1 MNNNLPEIR
10 KEGIFLKIKKWF
22 KSLFNKEDIVEET
35 INVIDKE
42 IEGIKDTNFKENL
55 QVESKNKILAIQ
67 RKLKE
72 KQIEIADLT
81 DKELDEMIELYKSQI
96 EEKKSRLIQY
106 RNKMI
111 KNKNEV

>member
-10 KEGIFLKIKKWF
+10 KEGVFLKIKKWF
-22 KSLFNKEDIVEET
+22 KRLFNKEEIVEET